1 MDDIVKRLRT
11 GSRRIVLR
19 ELKDGSQ
26 IVTDIPPLGVM
37 LEAADEIESLRARL
51 AAYEPDEPLSRE
63 QEAEYQKALQD
74 GIARTV
80 ETAPQHNALFK
91 HLARKT

>member
-1 MDDIVKRLRT
+1 M
-11 GSRRIVLR
+11 
-19 ELKDGSQ
+19 
-26 IVTDIPPLGVM
+26 TDMALERVAQ
-37 LEAADEIESLRARL
+37 LEAENRRLRARL